1 MDLRAVVVIPTR
13 NELATIAE
21 IIARVL
27 EQAPK
32 VAPLELHVL
41 VVDGA
46 STDGTT
52 EYVTHISQEDPRVHL
67 LVEPRPGLGLA
78 LLEAH
83 RYAIER
89 LDAAYIA
96 QMDADLSHNPDVLP
110 DLLLPLTRGSDLT
123 IGSRYVPGGGTEG
136 WPWTRRLESSVA
148 NNFIRF
154 ATGHRELK
162 EWTSGYRAF
171 TVSLYQRL
179 DIPSITYADYTVQPA
194 LVYAALKT
202 GARVTEVP
210 ILFVNRR
217 WGKSKLPL
225 VGYTFH
231 LLRHFT
237 RRHRRPEAATAQ
249 TWPVQAPD

>member
-1 MDLRAVVVIPTR
+1 LKAVVVIPTR
-13 NELATIAE
+13 NELPTIAE

-32 VAPLELHVL
+32 LASIDLHVL

-52 EYVTHISQEDPRVHL
+52 EYVTLLSHGDSRVHL
-67 LVEPRPGLGLA
+67 LVEPRRGLGLA
-78 LLEAH
+78 LLKAH
-83 RYAIER
+83 RYAIDA
-89 LDAAYIA
+89 LDATYIA

-110 DLLLPLTRGSDLT
+110 DLLLPLTKGADLT
-123 IGSRYVPGGGTEG
+123 IGSRYVRGGGTQG
-136 WPWTRRLESSVA
+136 WPLSRRIESSVA

-154 ATGHRELK
+154 VTGHRELR

-171 TVSLYQRL
+171 TASLYARL
-179 DIPSITYADYTVQPA
+179 DIPSITYDDYTVQPA
-194 LVYAALKT
+194 LIYAAIRA

-225 VGYTFH
+225 VGYT
-231 LLRHFT
+231 LNLVRHFT
-237 RRHRRPEAATAQ
+237 RRSRQSEAAAGQ
-249 TWPVQAPD
+249 TWPVQIPD

>member
-1 MDLRAVVVIPTR
+1 MICHNANAGYVLGVNTRQLNGGFNYPSTGRTDNQLRTW
-13 NELATIAE
+13 N
-21 IIARVL
+21 
-27 EQAPK
+27 
-32 VAPLELHVL
+32 
-41 VVDGA
+41 
-46 STDGTT
+46 
-52 EYVTHISQEDPRVHL
+52 HL
-67 LVEPRPGLGLA
+67 QPFSP
-78 LLEAH
+78 
-83 RYAIER
+83 AI
-89 LDAAYIA
+89 
-96 QMDADLSHNPDVLP
+96 
-110 DLLLPLTRGSDLT
+110 
-123 IGSRYVPGGGTEG
+123 
-136 WPWTRRLESSVA
+136 LESSVA

-171 TVSLYQRL
+171 TVNLYQRL

-194 LVYAALKT
+194 LVYAALRA

-237 RRHRRPEAATAQ
+237 RRHRRPAAATAQ
-249 TWPVQAPD
+249 TWPVQIPD